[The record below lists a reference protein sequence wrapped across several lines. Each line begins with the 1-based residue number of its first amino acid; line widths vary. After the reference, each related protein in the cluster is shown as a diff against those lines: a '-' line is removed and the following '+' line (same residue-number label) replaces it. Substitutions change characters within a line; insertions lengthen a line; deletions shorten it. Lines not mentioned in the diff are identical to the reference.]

1 MRNQRRNVSKMALIL
16 KFKKRV
22 MCHEIRNFVKL
33 VDIASV
39 VERGMRESSAAY
51 ELKTRAASQVT
62 CPSQRPALSI
72 GSRPIEKRNFPP
84 TTGNQALV
92 CHKCGKVHAGECKA
106 NEPNCFRCGQFGH
119 FKRNF
124 PLDASGG
131 SRPPGNNFPPRRL
144 AQARVYTLTPVEI
157 DEEEE
162 GGDNGVVTG
171 TIFLFGILACT
182 LLDSGATHSFISEA
196 YNKLHH
202 VSTRSLVQNLTVETP
217 EGKKV
222 VCDKMVENCPINI
235 KGRNLPINLSVF
247 KSLGYDVILGINW
260 LSKYY
265 ASINCKEKVV
275 VFQLPGVER
284 FKFNGSCTRATPP
297 LLSAIQAT
305 RNIRQGASAFLTY
318 VTAKPEEERK
328 LEDILVA
335 CDYPDV
341 FAEVVI

>member
-39 VERGMRESSAAY
+39 VERGMRESSTAY
-51 ELKTRAASQVT
+51 ELKRRAASQVT

-72 GSRPIEKRNFPP
+72 GSRPVEKRNFPP
-84 TTGNQALV
+84 TAGNHALV

-106 NEPNCFRCGQFGH
+106 NDPNCFRCGQFDH
-119 FKRNF
+119 FKRNC

-196 YNKLHH
+196 YNKLRH

-217 EGKKV
+217 
-222 VCDKMVENCPINI
+222 
-235 KGRNLPINLSVF
+235 
-247 KSLGYDVILGINW
+247 
-260 LSKYY
+260 
-265 ASINCKEKVV
+265 
-275 VFQLPGVER
+275 
-284 FKFNGSCTRATPP
+284 
-297 LLSAIQAT
+297 
-305 RNIRQGASAFLTY
+305 
-318 VTAKPEEERK
+318 
-328 LEDILVA
+328 
-335 CDYPDV
+335 
-341 FAEVVI
+341 